1 MKHKI
6 LSIILIIVPALVLAG
21 GDSHG
26 EIPHLDGSI
35 ENLNAI
41 WVIPFI
47 GILFCPITIIVLWS
61 LWSGPVVEPESVL
74 IEEIKL

>member
-35 ENLNAI
+35 ENLNII
-41 WVIPFI
+41 WVIPFV
-47 GILFCPITIIVLWS
+47 GS
-61 LWSGPVVEPESVL
+61 L
-74 IEEIKL
+74 